1 MGATKTEKKNHV
13 KSRTHPQKLTIA
25 RKPLLL
31 IVQQKQS
38 FFNCLLDMAAMEKTN
53 SRAGSINID
62 NDGGGGGSGG
72 GNNVNSQTHLL
83 HGQNG
88 SNEERS
94 SLSQLARHST
104 IRKRS
109 LR

>member
-1 MGATKTEKKNHV
+1 MIANISNEMKNTHKFSGEIQYLKKKPKQKYKN
-13 KSRTHPQKLTIA
+13 TH
-25 RKPLLL
+25 RW
-31 IVQQKQS
+31 VEQKQS
-38 FFNCLLDMAAMEKTN
+38 FFNCLLDMAAMDKTN
-53 SRAGSINID
+53 SRAGSINIET
-62 NDGGGGGSGG
+62 
-72 GNNVNSQTHLL
+72 NVDANANASSQTQLL

-88 SNEERS
+88 QEGERS

>member
-1 MGATKTEKKNHV
+1 
-13 KSRTHPQKLTIA
+13 
-25 RKPLLL
+25 
-31 IVQQKQS
+31 
-38 FFNCLLDMAAMEKTN
+38 MAAMEKTN
-53 SRAGSINID
+53 SRTGSINID
-62 NDGGGGGSGG
+62 NAEEKAS
-72 GNNVNSQTHLL
+72 SQTQLL

-88 SNEERS
+88 QDERS

>member
-1 MGATKTEKKNHV
+1 MV
-13 KSRTHPQKLTIA
+13 
-25 RKPLLL
+25 LL
-31 IVQQKQS
+31 ILKFQIECNINLSGAHKKIRTKFAREQKQS
-38 FFNCLLDMAAMEKTN
+38 FFNCLLDMAAMEKSS

-62 NDGGGGGSGG
+62 NTHDG
-72 GNNVNSQTHLL
+72 NANSQTHLL

-88 SNEERS
+88 QDERS

>member
-1 MGATKTEKKNHV
+1 
-13 KSRTHPQKLTIA
+13 
-25 RKPLLL
+25 
-31 IVQQKQS
+31 
-38 FFNCLLDMAAMEKTN
+38 MAAMDKTN
-53 SRAGSINID
+53 SRTGSINID
-62 NDGGGGGSGG
+62 GDGGGVGG
-72 GNNVNSQTHLL
+72 GHASSQTHLL

-88 SNEERS
+88 STEERS

>member
-1 MGATKTEKKNHV
+1 
-13 KSRTHPQKLTIA
+13 
-25 RKPLLL
+25 
-31 IVQQKQS
+31 
-38 FFNCLLDMAAMEKTN
+38 MAAMEKTN
-53 SRAGSINID
+53 SRTGSINIEG
-62 NDGGGGGSGG
+62 DG
-72 GNNVNSQTHLL
+72 NANSQTQLL

-88 SNEERS
+88 QEERS